1 MNQLKNLVSGD
12 IGMVAVIVAI
22 LALMIFPVPTLVIDV
37 FLAFNMTI
45 SVVLLMATMYIPS
58 AVALTSFPSLLLFTT
73 LLRLSLN
80 IASTKNILLHADG
93 GHIIDAFG
101 NLVVGGNMVVGIVV
115 FLVIT
120 VVQFIVITKGSER
133 VAEVGARFTLDAMPG
148 KQMSIDADLR
158 AGHLSGDEA
167 RHKRSDLAR
176 ESQLHGGMDGAMK
189 FVKGDAVCSL
199 IITAINIF
207 AGIIVGVMFHGM
219 TGGEAANRFAI
230 LSIGDAMVSSIPSL
244 LIAVAAGV
252 MITRVAD
259 DMRVDKQNLGQE
271 IFAQLS
277 ASPRSLYI
285 SAVLLLG
292 FAAVP
297 GFPWYVFLALSAGLV
312 MAARS
317 LSKKQPGGGTGKTSK
332 ALQRE
337 GSTTA
342 GHGIEDHASEMA
354 CPLALALSPQLAGAL
369 RQSRLNLAFEAERT
383 ALQGELGLPFPGIR
397 VWKRA
402 DLEGFRYEVLV
413 HDVPAAAGE
422 LMAGHLLVVDPPP
435 ELLAACTEGGPVGG
449 QDVSHWIAV
458 AQQQTQAKDV
468 KCLAPEEI
476 LARHAVRVLRQQA
489 HQFLGIQEVQWV
501 LERVGREY
509 PGLVAEVQKVLPA
522 QRVAEVLRR
531 LLEEQI
537 SIRNLRSIFESLIVW
552 GPKEKDVL
560 MLTEY
565 VRGDLGRYLTH
576 RATGGQGSLAV
587 VLLDQQLE
595 KAIREAIKPTP
606 TGNFLALPPEHIAAI
621 AQRIGEVAGPSRP
634 GLAVVTSMDIRRY
647 VQRAL
652 DAHLPWLRVYSFQ
665 ELGSHARLEPVGKVT
680 F

>member
-1 MNQLKNLVSGD
+1 MNFLKGLVRGD

-22 LALMIFPVPTLVIDV
+22 LSLMIFPVPTLVIDV
-37 FLAFNMTI
+37 FLALNMTI

-80 IASTKNILLHADG
+80 IASTKNILLHADA
-93 GHIIDAFG
+93 GHIIEAFG

-158 AGHLSGDEA
+158 AGHLSGEEA
-167 RHKRSDLAR
+167 RHKRSELAR

-199 IITAINIF
+199 IITAINIL
-207 AGIIVGVMFHGM
+207 AGIVVGILFHNM
-219 TGGEAANRFAI
+219 SAGEAANRFAI
-230 LSIGDAMVSSIPSL
+230 LSIGDAMVASIPSL

-259 DMRVDKQNLGQE
+259 EMRTEKQNLGQE
-271 IFAQLS
+271 IFQQLS

-285 SAVLLLG
+285 SSVLLVG

-297 GFPWYVFLALSAGLV
+297 GFPWYVFLALSAALAA
-312 MAARS
+312 AARS
-317 LSKKQPGGGTGKTSK
+317 LSGQQPGGGGSASK
-332 ALQRE
+332 ALLRE
-337 GSTTA
+337 GVSKESP
-342 GHGIEDHASEMA
+342 GIEARASEMA
-354 CPLALALSPQLAGAL
+354 CPLALTLSKPLAKQLKQG
-369 RQSRLNLAFEAERT
+369 RLNEAFEAER
-383 ALQGELGLPFPGIR
+383 AVLQSELGLPFPGIR
-397 VWKRA
+397 LWTIA
-402 DLEGFRYEVLV
+402 TLEGQHYEVLV
-413 HDVPAAAGE
+413 HDVPAGHGE
-422 LMAGHLLVVDPPP
+422 LVEGQLLVVDPPP
-435 ELLAACTEGGPVGG
+435 KVAEACTKGSPAGG
-449 QDVSHWIAV
+449 DAVSHWIAV
-458 AQQQTQAKDV
+458 TAKAQAEEAV
-468 KCLAPEEI
+468 CLGPEEV

-501 LERVGREY
+501 MERVGREY

-522 QRVAEVLRR
+522 QRVADVLRR
-531 LLEEQI
+531 LLEEQV

-565 VRGDLGRYLTH
+565 VRTDLGRYLTH
-576 RATGGQGSLAV
+576 RATGGQDKLSV

-606 TGNFLALPPEHIAAI
+606 TGNFLALAPEQSAAI
-621 AQRIGEVAGPSRP
+621 AQRIAAAAGAQRP

-647 VQRAL
+647 VQRML
-652 DAHLPWLRVYSFQ
+652 DTHLSWMRVYSYQ
-665 ELGSHARLEPVGKVT
+665 ELGTHARLEPVGKVSL
-680 F
+680 